1 MVIDFE
7 KLLRLIWRASR
18 VDRVNLILVTMWMT
32 R

>member
-7 KLLRLIWRASR
+7 KIAEAHLEGFKG
-18 VDRVNLILVTMWMT
+18 DRVNLILVTMWMT